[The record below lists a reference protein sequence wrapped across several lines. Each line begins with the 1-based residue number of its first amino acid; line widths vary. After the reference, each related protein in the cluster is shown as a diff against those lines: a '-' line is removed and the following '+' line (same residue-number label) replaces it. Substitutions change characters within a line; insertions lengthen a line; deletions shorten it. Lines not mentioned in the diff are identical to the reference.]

1 MEYRLGTS
9 IRIKDKGETATLEC
23 PCCKNKVK
31 FGVFSNMDTRL
42 IPDFPLIDSTCV
54 YFLICPKCASIYTV
68 DESKGDE
75 FTKGE
80 KLSIGNFDLKS
91 LKEFKPKNND

>member
-9 IRIKDKGETATLEC
+9 LRIKEKGETVELQC
-23 PCCKNKVK
+23 PHCNKKVK

-42 IPDFPLIDSTCV
+42 ISEFPLIDSTRI
-54 YFLICPKCASIYTV
+54 YFLVCPKCASIYTV
-68 DESKGDE
+68 DENKGDE

-80 KLSIGNFDLKS
+80 KLAIGNFDLKT
-91 LKEFKPKNND
+91 LKKFKPKND

>member
-9 IRIKDKGETATLEC
+9 IKVKEKGETENLEC
-23 PCCKNKVK
+23 PCCKSNVK
-31 FGVFSNMDTRL
+31 FSVFSNMDTRL
-42 IPDFPLIDSTCV
+42 IPNFPLIDSTCI
-54 YFLICPKCASIYTV
+54 YFLVCPNCASIYTV
-68 DESKGDE
+68 DETKGDE

-91 LKEFKPKNND
+91 LKEFKPINE